1 MCVLVFYLVLS
12 GSVPAFAAAIEDE
25 DVEYELKMIE
35 LEVGAGSN
43 DKLDGD
49 HVVRVTEASQ
59 ATDSLDNAF
68 SKLSLKE
75 IAATKEDLE
84 SVSIKQNPEFC

>member
-1 MCVLVFYLVLS
+1 MFYLVLS
-12 GSVPAFAAAIEDE
+12 GSVPSCAAAIEDE

-43 DKLDGD
+43 YKSDGD
-49 HVVRVTEASQ
+49 HAVRVMEASH
-59 ATDSLDNAF
+59 TDSLDNAF
-68 SKLSLKE
+68 LNLSLKE

-84 SVSIKQNPEFC
+84 SVSIKQNPECG